1 MQKVSYSRHLISIAI
16 VGALTLAA
24 CKSARSTQF
33 EKDSKA
39 VCACTDV
46 TCAKKAGT
54 VFVDDYVAMMKEN
67 PDWTSAQGKKDS
79 ASITESAK
87 AHNTCLSKFETRAV
101 ANTQCAEDA
110 TGKAS
115 TAGCTTCCR
124 EHGRVFDYWVDP
136 MGAAVLGALGGPKNK
151 GCGCK

>member
-1 MQKVSYSRHLISIAI
+1 MQKVSLSRHLISIAI

-24 CKSARSTQF
+24 CKSARSAKF
-33 EKDSKA
+33 EKDSAA

-46 TCAKKAGT
+46 ACAKKAGA
-54 VFVDDYVAMMKEN
+54 VFVDDYTAVMKEN
-67 PDWTSAQGKKDS
+67 VDWQSAQGKKDS
-79 ASITESAK
+79 AAITEAAK
-87 AHNTCLSKFETRAV
+87 TENACLSKFEPRAT
-101 ANTQCAEDA
+101 ANKLCTEDA
-110 TGKAS
+110 TGKSS

-136 MGAAVLGALGGPKNK
+136 MAAGMLGALGGPKNK